1 MGCPSKRC
9 ERTETGEGCAPPANQ
24 SGKNAPY
31 RPGKSAPT
39 LSRNLPHAGEINDPR
54 IGAAAADDELR
65 AFFFCNLLQF
75 VVVDG
80 FQLLWSRRTE

>member
-1 MGCPSKRC
+1 MRAA
-9 ERTETGEGCAPPANQ
+9 RNQ
-24 SGKNAPY
+24 SGKMRHIDQVKRANFV
-31 RPGKSAPT
+31 
-39 LSRNLPHAGEINDPR
+39 RNLPHAGEINDPR

-80 FQLLWSRRTE
+80 FSFFGHAVRNNFVGWPCVR